1 VALVKTDALNLLSQ
15 IEFSPRC
22 KQIADYWLSI
32 WDGDLLPQRGRVQPV
47 RIKSLLPGVI
57 LFDVVPNKSVKV
69 RLAGTEFWSILK
81 LQLTGGDWLAMT
93 PLRDRAER
101 LRIFSDVA
109 RGGIGFNQ
117 WGFEIEQRGMA
128 VGEKLL
134 LPLLG
139 GPGDAAIPVLG
150 FVDWVRAPEYCGGG
164 LSLERIARPA
174 LLGPALQM
182 KGGLLC

>member
-1 VALVKTDALNLLSQ
+1 VALVKSDALHLLSQ

-22 KQIADYWLSI
+22 KQIAEYWLSI
-32 WDGDLLPQRGRVQPV
+32 WDGDLLPQRGRVEIA

-93 PLRDRAER
+93 PLKDRAER
-101 LRIFSDVA
+101 LRIFSAVA
-109 RGGIGFNQ
+109 RGAIGFNQ

-134 LPLLG
+134 LPLRG
-139 GPGDAAIPVLG
+139 NAEDTAIPVLG
-150 FVDWVRAPEYCGGG
+150 FVDWMRSPEYCGGG